1 MSLYDYGLVV
11 MGVDYRMLSLLQL
24 VYKIGSSNPV
34 NDKVINTH
42 RPVPMGY
49 MKSLGV
55 RSDNPKSTLSVT

>member
-1 MSLYDYGLVV
+1 MLVIID
-11 MGVDYRMLSLLQL
+11 VDYMMLFLFLL
-24 VYKIGSSNPV
+24 VYNVSSSNPV